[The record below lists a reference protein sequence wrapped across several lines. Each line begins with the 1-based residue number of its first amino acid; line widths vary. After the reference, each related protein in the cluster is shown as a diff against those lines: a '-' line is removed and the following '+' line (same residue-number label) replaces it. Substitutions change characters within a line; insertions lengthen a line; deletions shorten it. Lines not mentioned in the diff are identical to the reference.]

1 MTSTLNRAL
10 TRRGALKGG
19 AALVAAPLAAPLA
32 ASLAAPALISPSRA
46 ETGWTETHGLSTFG
60 EVGLAPDFKHF
71 SYVNPAAAKGGY
83 VTIQLKSGGGN
94 QSFDT
99 FNTLNS
105 YVDKGDGVG
114 GTELIFDSLMA
125 SHADEPLTAYGLLAR
140 SILISPDSLSYRF
153 RLREEARFHD
163 GTPLTAED
171 VAFSLEVIKA
181 KGHSSYRLLLRELE
195 SVTVDDART
204 VTVKLTPR
212 RSRDLHLLV
221 GSLSIFSKAFWQNRD
236 FEAAILEPILG
247 SGAYRMGR
255 FEQGRYMEY
264 ERVPDYWGRDLPV
277 NVGQNNFDRIRY
289 EYFRD
294 RNVAFEAF
302 KAGTITFEEE
312 YTARQWATGY
322 DFPAIRDG
330 RVKRE
335 ELPRTA
341 PTASQGWYFN
351 TRREMFN
358 DKRIREAL
366 NLCFDF
372 EWTNRNIM
380 FGLRART
387 ASFFEKSDKKA
398 EGLPSAEEIALLEPF
413 RAALDPEV
421 FREPWVP
428 PTSDGSGNDRALLR
442 RANELLLAAGCK
454 REGAV
459 LKLPSGKPFEIE
471 FLDSNP
477 ALHPHTQPFIANLK
491 RLGIEGR
498 LRTVDPAQYQ
508 RRTNEF
514 DFDIV
519 SLALGGAPIP
529 GDSMR
534 LVMGSEAA
542 RTPGSRNYAGI
553 ADPAI
558 DSLLERIANAGSYK
572 EVVTACRALDRV
584 FRAGRFWIP
593 MWHAPSV
600 WLAYWDMYERPDV
613 QPKFGNGAPG
623 TWWFNPDK
631 ARRIGRL

>member
-1 MTSTLNRAL
+1 MRRW
-10 TRRGALKGG
+10 TRRDALKATTG
-19 AALVAAPLAAPLA
+19 AVLVTAAVP
-32 ASLAAPALISPSRA
+32 AAPALIRPSYA
-46 ETGWTETHGLSTFG
+46 EAGWTETHGLSTFG
-60 EVGLAPDFKHF
+60 ELGLPRDFKHF
-71 SYVNPAAAKGGY
+71 AFVNPAAPKGGF
-83 VTIQLKSGGGN
+83 VNIQLKSGGGN

-105 YVDKGDGVG
+105 FVDKGDGVG
-114 GTELIFDSLMA
+114 GTELIFDSLVT
-125 SHADEPLTAYGLLAR
+125 SHADEPLTSYGLLAHT
-140 SILISPDSLSYRF
+140 ILIAPDKLTYRF

-163 GTPLTAED
+163 GSPLTAED
-171 VAFSLEVIKA
+171 VAFSLNIIKTR
-181 KGHSSYRLLLRELE
+181 GHSSYRLLLRELE
-195 SVTVDDART
+195 SVTADDPRT
-204 VTVKLTPR
+204 VTVRLTPNK
-212 RSRDLHLLV
+212 SRDLHLLV
-221 GSLSIFSKAFWQNRD
+221 GSLNVFSKKFWEGRD

-255 FEQGRYMEY
+255 FEQGRFMEY
-264 ERVPDYWGRDLPV
+264 DRVPEYWGKDLPV
-277 NVGQNNFDRIRY
+277 NVGLNNFDRVRY
-289 EYFRD
+289 DYFRD

-335 ELPRTA
+335 ELPRTGT
-341 PTASQGWYFN
+341 TAAQGWYFN
-351 TRREMFN
+351 TRRETFR

-372 EWTNRNIM
+372 EWTNKNIM
-380 FGLRART
+380 FGFRART
-387 ASFFEKSDKKA
+387 ASFFEKSDKRA
-398 EGLPSAEEIALLEPF
+398 NGLPSPAELALLEPH
-413 RAALDPEV
+413 RAQLDPEV
-421 FREPWVP
+421 FGEPWVP
-428 PTSDGSGNDRALLR
+428 PVTDGSGNDRALLR
-442 RANELLLAAGCK
+442 RANDLLLAAGCK

-459 LKLPSGKPFEIE
+459 MRLPNGKPFEIE

-519 SLALGGAPIP
+519 SLALGGSQIP
-529 GDSMR
+529 GDTLR

-553 ADPAI
+553 ADPVI
-558 DSLLERIANAGSYK
+558 DALLTRISNATSYR
-572 EVVTACRALDRV
+572 EVVTACQALDRV
-584 FRAGRFWIP
+584 FRAGRYWIP
-593 MWHAPSV
+593 MWHAPAV

-613 QPKFGNGAPG
+613 QPKFGGGAPA
-623 TWWFNPDK
+623 TWWFNPEK
-631 ARRIGRL
+631 ARRIGRA

>member
-1 MTSTLNRAL
+1 MTLKW
-10 TRRGALKGG
+10 TRRDALAG
-19 AALVAAPLAAPLA
+19 AAAT
-32 ASLAAPALISPSRA
+32 LAAPALLRPAFA
-46 ETGWTETHGLSTFG
+46 EAGWSEVHGLSTFG
-60 EVGLAPDFKHF
+60 ELGLPADFRHF
-71 SYVNPAAAKGGY
+71 AYVNPAAAKGGNL
-83 VTIQLKSGGGN
+83 VIQLKSGGGN

-105 YVDKGDGVG
+105 FVDKGDGVG
-114 GTELIFDSLMA
+114 GTELIFDSLVT

-140 SILISPDSLSYRF
+140 SILISPDKLKYRF
-153 RLREEARFHD
+153 NLRPEARFHN
-163 GTPLTAED
+163 GTPVTADD
-171 VAFSLEVIKA
+171 VAFSLNIIKT

-195 SVTVDDART
+195 SAVADDRHT
-204 VTVKLTPR
+204 VTVTLSPAK
-212 RSRDLHLLV
+212 SRDLHLLV
-221 GSLSIFSKAFWQNRD
+221 GSLNVFSRAFWEGRD

-247 SGAYRMGR
+247 SGPYRMGR

-264 ERVPDYWGRDLPV
+264 DRVPDYWARDLPV
-277 NVGQNNFDRIRY
+277 NVGLNNFDRVRY

-322 DFPAIRDG
+322 DFPALREG

-341 PTASQGWYFN
+341 PMASQGWYFN
-351 TRREMFN
+351 TRREMFR

-398 EGLPSAEEIALLEPF
+398 EGLPSPEELALLEPF
-413 RAALDPEV
+413 RATLDPEV
-421 FREPWVP
+421 FGEPWTP
-428 PTSDGSGNDRALLR
+428 PVSDGSGNDRALLR
-442 RANELLLAAGCK
+442 RANDLLLAAGCK
-454 REGAV
+454 REGAA
-459 LKLPSGKPFEIE
+459 LKLPGGKPFEIE

-514 DFDIV
+514 DFDMV
-519 SLALGGAPIP
+519 SLALGGSQIP
-529 GDSMR
+529 GDTMR
-534 LVMGSEAA
+534 LVMSSEAA

-553 ADPAI
+553 ANPAI
-558 DSLLERIANAGSYK
+558 DALLTRIANATSYK
-572 EVVTACRALDRV
+572 DVVVACRALDRV
-584 FRAGRFWIP
+584 FRAGRYWVP
-593 MWHAPSV
+593 MWHAPTV
-600 WLAYWDMYERPDV
+600 WLAYWDMYDRPAV
-613 QPKFGNGAPG
+613 QPKFGEGAPG
-623 TWWFNPDK
+623 TWWFNPEK
-631 ARRIGRL
+631 ARRVGRA

>member
-1 MTSTLNRAL
+1 MRRW
-10 TRRGALKGG
+10 TRREALKATAG
-19 AALVAAPLAAPLA
+19 AGLVTTALP
-32 ASLAAPALISPSRA
+32 AAPALIRPSYA

-60 EVGLAPDFKHF
+60 ELGLPRDFKHF
-71 SYVNPAAAKGGY
+71 AFVNPAAPKGGF
-83 VTIQLKSGGGN
+83 VNIQLKSGGGN

-105 YVDKGDGVG
+105 FVDKGDGVG
-114 GTELIFDSLMA
+114 GTELIFDSLVT
-125 SHADEPLTAYGLLAR
+125 SHADEPLTSYGLLAHT
-140 SILISPDSLSYRF
+140 ILIAPDKLTYRF
-153 RLREEARFHD
+153 KLREEARFHD
-163 GTPLTAED
+163 GSPLTADD
-171 VAFSLEVIKA
+171 VAFSLNIIKTR
-181 KGHSSYRLLLRELE
+181 GHSSYRLLLRELE
-195 SVTVDDART
+195 SVTADDPRT
-204 VTVKLTPR
+204 VTVRLTPNK
-212 RSRDLHLLV
+212 SRDLHLLV
-221 GSLSIFSKAFWQNRD
+221 GSLHVFSRKFWEGRD

-255 FEQGRYMEY
+255 FEQGRFMEY
-264 ERVPDYWGRDLPV
+264 DRVPDYWGKDLPV
-277 NVGQNNFDRIRY
+277 NVGLNNFDRVRY
-289 EYFRD
+289 DYFRD

-335 ELPRTA
+335 ELPRTGT
-341 PTASQGWYFN
+341 TAAQGWYFN
-351 TRREMFN
+351 TRREMFK

-372 EWTNRNIM
+372 EWTNKNIM
-380 FGLRART
+380 FGFRART
-387 ASFFEKSDKKA
+387 ASFFERSDKRA
-398 EGLPSAEEIALLEPF
+398 NGLPSPAELALLEPF
-413 RAALDPEV
+413 RAQLDPEV
-421 FREPWVP
+421 FGEPWVP
-428 PTSDGSGNDRALLR
+428 PVTDGSGNDRALLR

-459 LKLPSGKPFEIE
+459 MRLPNGKPFEIE

-519 SLALGGAPIP
+519 SLALGGSQIP
-529 GDSMR
+529 GDTLR
-534 LVMGSEAA
+534 IVMGSEAA

-553 ADPAI
+553 ADPVVDA
-558 DSLLERIANAGSYK
+558 LLTVISNATSYR
-572 EVVTACRALDRV
+572 EVVTACQALDRV
-584 FRAGRFWIP
+584 FRAGRYWIP
-593 MWHAPSV
+593 MWHAPTV

-613 QPKFGNGAPG
+613 QPKFGGGAPA
-623 TWWFNPDK
+623 TWWFNPEK
-631 ARRIGRL
+631 ARRIGRA

>member
-1 MTSTLNRAL
+1 MREL
-10 TRRGALKGG
+10 TRRDAIKG
-19 AALVAAPLAAPLA
+19 AAGLI
-32 ASLAAPALISPSRA
+32 AAPALLSPAFA
-46 ETGWTETHGLSTFG
+46 EAGWTETHGLSTFG
-60 EVGLAPDFKHF
+60 ELGLPRDFKHF
-71 SYVNPAAAKGGY
+71 SYVNPAAPKGGF
-83 VTIQLKSGGGN
+83 VVVQLKSGGGN

-105 YVDKGDGVG
+105 FVDKGDGVG
-114 GTELIFDSLMA
+114 GTELIFDSLVT
-125 SHADEPLTAYGLLAR
+125 SHADEPLTAYGLLAK
-140 SILISPDSLSYRF
+140 SILISPDKLTYRF

-163 GTPLTAED
+163 GSPLTADD
-171 VAFSLEVIKA
+171 VVFSMLAIKE

-195 SVTVDDART
+195 SVVADDPRT

-212 RSRDLHLLV
+212 KSRDLHLLV
-221 GSLSIFSKAFWQNRD
+221 GSLNVFSKTFWEGRD

-255 FEQGRYMEY
+255 FEQGRFMEY
-264 ERVPDYWGRDLPV
+264 ERVADYWAKDLNV
-277 NVGQNNFDRIRY
+277 NIGLNNFDRVRY

-322 DFPAIRDG
+322 DFPAMRDG

-351 TRREMFN
+351 TRREQFK
-358 DKRIREAL
+358 DKRVREAI

-372 EWTNRNIM
+372 EWTNKNIM

-387 ASFFEKSDKKA
+387 ASFFERSDKKA
-398 EGLPSAEEIALLEPF
+398 EGLPSPEELALLEPF
-413 RAALDPEV
+413 RAQLDAEV
-421 FREPWVP
+421 FGAPWVP
-428 PTSDGSGNDRALLR
+428 PVSDGSGNDRALLR
-442 RANELLLAAGCK
+442 RANDLLLAAGCK

-459 LKLPSGKPFEIE
+459 LRLPNGKPFEIE

-514 DFDIV
+514 DFDMV
-519 SLALGGAPIP
+519 SLALGGSQIP
-529 GDSMR
+529 GDTLR
-534 LVMGSEAA
+534 LVMSSEAA

-553 ADPAI
+553 ANPAT
-558 DSLLERIANAGSYK
+558 DALLTVIANAASYR

-584 FRAGRFWIP
+584 FRAGRYWVP

-600 WLAYWDMYERPDV
+600 WLAYWDMYERPQV
-613 QPKFGNGAPG
+613 QPRFGEGAPG
-623 TWWFNPDK
+623 TWWFNPEK
-631 ARRIGRL
+631 ARRIGRA

>member
-1 MTSTLNRAL
+1 MTLKW
-10 TRRGALKGG
+10 TRRDALAG
-19 AALVAAPLAAPLA
+19 AAAT
-32 ASLAAPALISPSRA
+32 LAAPALLRPAFA
-46 ETGWTETHGLSTFG
+46 EAGWSEVHGLSTFG
-60 EVGLAPDFKHF
+60 ELGLPADFSHF
-71 SYVNPAAAKGGY
+71 AYVNPAAAKGGNL
-83 VTIQLKSGGGN
+83 VIQLKSGGGN

-105 YVDKGDGVG
+105 FVDKGDGVG
-114 GTELIFDSLMA
+114 GTELIFDSLVT

-140 SILISPDSLSYRF
+140 SILISPDKLKYRF
-153 RLREEARFHD
+153 NLRPEARFHN
-163 GTPLTAED
+163 GTPVTADD
-171 VAFSLEVIKA
+171 VAFSLNIIKT

-195 SVTVDDART
+195 SAVADDRHT
-204 VTVKLTPR
+204 VTVTLSPAK
-212 RSRDLHLLV
+212 SRDLHLLV
-221 GSLSIFSKAFWQNRD
+221 GSLNVFSRAFWEGRD

-247 SGAYRMGR
+247 SGPYRMGR

-264 ERVPDYWGRDLPV
+264 DRVPDYWARDLPV
-277 NVGQNNFDRIRY
+277 NVGLNNFDRVRY

-322 DFPAIRDG
+322 DFPALREG

-341 PTASQGWYFN
+341 PMASQGWYFN
-351 TRREMFN
+351 TRREMFR

-398 EGLPSAEEIALLEPF
+398 EGLPSPEELALLEPF
-413 RAALDPEV
+413 RATLDPEV
-421 FREPWVP
+421 FGEPWTP
-428 PTSDGSGNDRALLR
+428 PVSDGSGNDRALLR
-442 RANELLLAAGCK
+442 RANDLLLAAGCK
-454 REGAV
+454 REGAA
-459 LKLPSGKPFEIE
+459 LKLPGGKPFEIE

-514 DFDIV
+514 DFDMV
-519 SLALGGAPIP
+519 SLALGGSQIP
-529 GDSMR
+529 GDTMR
-534 LVMGSEAA
+534 LVMSSEAA

-553 ADPAI
+553 ANPAI
-558 DSLLERIANAGSYK
+558 DALLTRIANATSYK
-572 EVVTACRALDRV
+572 DVVVACRALDRV
-584 FRAGRFWIP
+584 FRAGRYWVP
-593 MWHAPSV
+593 MWHAPTV
-600 WLAYWDMYERPDV
+600 WLAYWDMYDRPAV
-613 QPKFGNGAPG
+613 QPKFGEGAPG
-623 TWWFNPDK
+623 TWWFNPEK
-631 ARRIGRL
+631 ARRVGRA

>member
-1 MTSTLNRAL
+1 MTLKW
-10 TRRGALKGG
+10 TRRDALAG
-19 AALVAAPLAAPLA
+19 AAAT
-32 ASLAAPALISPSRA
+32 LAAPALLRPAFA
-46 ETGWTETHGLSTFG
+46 EAGWSEVHGLSTFG
-60 EVGLAPDFKHF
+60 ELGLPADFRHF
-71 SYVNPAAAKGGY
+71 AYVNPAAAKGGNL
-83 VTIQLKSGGGN
+83 VIQLKSGGGN

-105 YVDKGDGVG
+105 FVDKGDGVG
-114 GTELIFDSLMA
+114 GTELIFDSLVT

-140 SILISPDSLSYRF
+140 SILISPDKLKYRF
-153 RLREEARFHD
+153 NLRPEARFHN
-163 GTPLTAED
+163 GTPVTADD
-171 VAFSLEVIKA
+171 VAFSLNIIKT

-195 SVTVDDART
+195 SAVADDRHT
-204 VTVKLTPR
+204 VTVTLSPAK
-212 RSRDLHLLV
+212 SRDLHLLV
-221 GSLSIFSKAFWQNRD
+221 GSLNVFSRAFWEGRD

-247 SGAYRMGR
+247 SGPYRMGR

-264 ERVPDYWGRDLPV
+264 DRVPDYWARDLPV
-277 NVGQNNFDRIRY
+277 NVGLNNFDRVRY

-322 DFPAIRDG
+322 DFPALREG

-341 PTASQGWYFN
+341 PMSSQGWYFN
-351 TRREMFN
+351 TRREMFR

-398 EGLPSAEEIALLEPF
+398 EGLPSPEELALLEPF
-413 RAALDPEV
+413 RATLDPEV
-421 FREPWVP
+421 FGEPWTP
-428 PTSDGSGNDRALLR
+428 PVSDGSGNDRALLR
-442 RANELLLAAGCK
+442 RANDLLLAAGCK
-454 REGAV
+454 REGAA
-459 LKLPSGKPFEIE
+459 LKLPGGKPFEIE

-514 DFDIV
+514 DFDMV
-519 SLALGGAPIP
+519 SLALGGSQIP
-529 GDSMR
+529 GDTMR
-534 LVMGSEAA
+534 LVMSSEAA

-553 ADPAI
+553 ANPAI
-558 DSLLERIANAGSYK
+558 DALLTRIANATSYK
-572 EVVTACRALDRV
+572 DVVVACRALDRV
-584 FRAGRFWIP
+584 FRAGRYWVP
-593 MWHAPSV
+593 MWHAPTV
-600 WLAYWDMYERPDV
+600 WLAYWDMYDRPAV
-613 QPKFGNGAPG
+613 QPKFGEGAPG
-623 TWWFNPDK
+623 TWWFNPEK
-631 ARRIGRL
+631 ARRVGRA

>member
-1 MTSTLNRAL
+1 MSEL
-10 TRRGALKGG
+10 TRRDALKG
-19 AALVAAPLAAPLA
+19 AAGLI
-32 ASLAAPALISPSRA
+32 AAPALLKPAFA
-46 ETGWTETHGLSTFG
+46 EAGWTETHGLSTFG
-60 EVGLAPDFKHF
+60 ELGLPRDFKHF
-71 SYVNPAAAKGGY
+71 SYVNPAAPKGGF
-83 VTIQLKSGGGN
+83 VVVQLKSGGGN

-105 YVDKGDGVG
+105 FVDKGDGVG
-114 GTELIFDSLMA
+114 GTELIFDSLVT
-125 SHADEPLTAYGLLAR
+125 SHADEPLTAYGLLAKA
-140 SILISPDSLSYRF
+140 ILISPDKLTYRF

-163 GTPLTAED
+163 GSPLTADD
-171 VAFSLEVIKA
+171 VVFSMLAIKE

-195 SVTVDDART
+195 SVVADDPRT

-212 RSRDLHLLV
+212 KSRDLHLLV
-221 GSLSIFSKAFWQNRD
+221 GSLNVFSKKFWEGRD

-255 FEQGRYMEY
+255 FEQGRFMEY
-264 ERVPDYWGRDLPV
+264 ERVADYWAKDLNV
-277 NVGQNNFDRIRY
+277 NVGLNNFDRVRY

-322 DFPAIRDG
+322 DFPAMRDG

-351 TRREMFN
+351 TRREQFK
-358 DKRIREAL
+358 DKRIREAI

-387 ASFFEKSDKKA
+387 ASFFERSDKKA
-398 EGLPSAEEIALLEPF
+398 EGLPSPEELALLEPF
-413 RAALDPEV
+413 RAQLDAEV
-421 FREPWVP
+421 FGEPWVP
-428 PTSDGSGNDRALLR
+428 PVSDGSGNDRALLR

-454 REGAV
+454 REGAT
-459 LKLPSGKPFEIE
+459 LRLPNGKPFEIE

-514 DFDIV
+514 DFDMV
-519 SLALGGAPIP
+519 SLALGGSQIP
-529 GDSMR
+529 GDTLR
-534 LVMGSEAA
+534 LVMSSEAA

-553 ADPAI
+553 ANPAT
-558 DSLLERIANAGSYK
+558 DALLTVIANAASYR

-584 FRAGRFWIP
+584 FRAGRFWVP

-600 WLAYWDMYERPDV
+600 WLAYWDMYERPQV
-613 QPKFGNGAPG
+613 QPRFGEGAPG
-623 TWWFNPDK
+623 TWWFNPEK
-631 ARRIGRL
+631 ARRIGRA

>member
-1 MTSTLNRAL
+1 MRRW
-10 TRRGALKGG
+10 TRRDALKATAG
-19 AALVAAPLAAPLA
+19 AALVTTALP
-32 ASLAAPALISPSRA
+32 AAPALIRPSYA
-46 ETGWTETHGLSTFG
+46 EAGWTETHGLSTFG
-60 EVGLAPDFKHF
+60 ELGLPRDFKHF
-71 SYVNPAAAKGGY
+71 AFVNPAAPKGGF
-83 VTIQLKSGGGN
+83 VNIQLKSGGGN

-105 YVDKGDGVG
+105 FVDKGDGVG
-114 GTELIFDSLMA
+114 GTELIFDSLVT
-125 SHADEPLTAYGLLAR
+125 SHADEPLTSYGLLAHT
-140 SILISPDSLSYRF
+140 ILIAPDKLTYRF
-153 RLREEARFHD
+153 KLREEASFHD
-163 GTPLTAED
+163 GSPLTAED
-171 VAFSLEVIKA
+171 VAFSMNIIKT

-195 SVTVDDART
+195 SVTADDPRT
-204 VTVKLTPR
+204 VTVRLTPKK
-212 RSRDLHLLV
+212 SRDLHLLV
-221 GSLSIFSKAFWQNRD
+221 GSLHVFSRKFWDGRD

-247 SGAYRMGR
+247 SGAYRIGR
-255 FEQGRYMEY
+255 FEQGRFMEY
-264 ERVPDYWGRDLPV
+264 DRVPDYWGKDLPV
-277 NVGQNNFDRIRY
+277 NVGLNNFDRVRY
-289 EYFRD
+289 DYFRD

-335 ELPRTA
+335 ELPRTGT
-341 PTASQGWYFN
+341 TASQGWYFN
-351 TRREMFN
+351 TRREMFR

-372 EWTNRNIM
+372 EWTNKNIM
-380 FGLRART
+380 FGFRART
-387 ASFFEKSDKKA
+387 ASFFERSDKRA
-398 EGLPSAEEIALLEPF
+398 NGLPSPAELALLEPH
-413 RAALDPEV
+413 RAQLDPEV
-421 FREPWVP
+421 FGEPWVP
-428 PTSDGSGNDRALLR
+428 PVTDGSGNDRALLR

-459 LKLPSGKPFEIE
+459 MRLPNGKPFEIE

-519 SLALGGAPIP
+519 SLALGGSQIP
-529 GDSMR
+529 GDTLR
-534 LVMGSEAA
+534 IVMGSEAA

-553 ADPAI
+553 ADPVVDA
-558 DSLLERIANAGSYK
+558 LLTQISNATSYR
-572 EVVTACRALDRV
+572 EVVTACQALDRV
-584 FRAGRFWIP
+584 FRAGRYWIP

-613 QPKFGNGAPG
+613 QPKFGGGAPT
-623 TWWFNPDK
+623 TWWFNPEK
-631 ARRIGRL
+631 ARRIGRA

>member
-1 MTSTLNRAL
+1 MRRW
-10 TRRGALKGG
+10 TRREALKG
-19 AALVAAPLAAPLA
+19 AAGLI
-32 ASLAAPALISPSRA
+32 AAPALAKPAFA
-46 ETGWTETHGLSTFG
+46 EMGWTETHGLSTFG
-60 EVGLAPDFKHF
+60 ELGLPPDFKHF
-71 SYVNPAAAKGGY
+71 AFVNPAAPKGGY

-105 YVDKGDGVG
+105 FVDKGDGVG
-114 GTELIFDSLMA
+114 GTELIFDSLVTT
-125 SHADEPLTAYGLLAR
+125 HADEPLTAYGLLAR
-140 SILISPDSLSYRF
+140 TILISPDKLTYRF
-153 RLREEARFHD
+153 HLRPEARFHD
-163 GTPLTAED
+163 GTPVTAED
-171 VAFSLEVIKA
+171 VAFSMNIIKT

-195 SVTVDDART
+195 SATADDPRT
-204 VTVKLTPR
+204 MTVKLSPR
-212 RSRDLHLLV
+212 KSRDLHLLV
-221 GSLSIFSKAFWQNRD
+221 GSLNVFSRKFWENRD

-255 FEQGRYMEY
+255 FEQGRFMEY
-264 ERVPDYWGRDLPV
+264 ERVADYWAKDLPV
-277 NVGQNNFDRIRY
+277 NVGLNNFDRVRY

-302 KAGTITFEEE
+302 KAGTLTFEEE

-335 ELPRTA
+335 ELPRTGS
-341 PTASQGWYFN
+341 TASQGWYFN
-351 TRREMFN
+351 TRREQFR

-372 EWTNRNIM
+372 EWTNKNIM
-380 FGLRART
+380 FGFRART
-387 ASFFEKSDKKA
+387 ASFFERSDKKA
-398 EGLPSAEEIALLEPF
+398 EGLPSPEELALLEPF

-421 FREPWVP
+421 FGEPWSP
-428 PTSDGSGNDRALLR
+428 PVSDGSGNDRNLLR
-442 RANELLLAAGCK
+442 RANELLLAAGCR
-454 REGAV
+454 REGAA
-459 LKLPSGKPFEIE
+459 LRLPNGKPFEIE

-514 DFDIV
+514 DFDVV
-519 SLALGGAPIP
+519 SLALGGSQIP
-529 GDSMR
+529 GDTMK

-542 RTPGSRNYAGI
+542 KTPGSRNYAGI
-553 ADPAI
+553 AMPAM
-558 DSLLERIANAGSYK
+558 DALLERIANATSYK
-572 EVVTACRALDRV
+572 EVVVACKALDRV
-584 FRAGRFWIP
+584 FRAGRYWIP
-593 MWHAPSV
+593 MWHAPTV
-600 WLAYWDMYERPDV
+600 WLAYWDMYERPET
-613 QPKFGNGAPG
+613 QPKFGGGAPT

-631 ARRIGRL
+631 ARRIGRA

>member
-1 MTSTLNRAL
+1 MTLKW
-10 TRRGALKGG
+10 TRRDALAG
-19 AALVAAPLAAPLA
+19 AAAT
-32 ASLAAPALISPSRA
+32 LAAPALLRPAFA
-46 ETGWTETHGLSTFG
+46 EAGWSEVHGLSTFG
-60 EVGLAPDFKHF
+60 ELGLPADFRHF
-71 SYVNPAAAKGGY
+71 AYVNPAAAKGGNL
-83 VTIQLKSGGGN
+83 VIQLKSGGGN

-105 YVDKGDGVG
+105 FVDKGDGVG
-114 GTELIFDSLMA
+114 GTELIFDSLVT

-140 SILISPDSLSYRF
+140 SILISPDKLKYRF
-153 RLREEARFHD
+153 NLRPEARFHN
-163 GTPLTAED
+163 GTPVTADD
-171 VAFSLEVIKA
+171 VAFSLNIIKT

-195 SVTVDDART
+195 SAVADDRHT
-204 VTVKLTPR
+204 VTVTLSPAK
-212 RSRDLHLLV
+212 SRDLHLLV
-221 GSLSIFSKAFWQNRD
+221 GSLNVFSRVFWEGRD

-247 SGAYRMGR
+247 SGPYRMGR

-264 ERVPDYWGRDLPV
+264 DRVPDYWARDLPV
-277 NVGQNNFDRIRY
+277 NVGLNNFDRVRY

-322 DFPAIRDG
+322 DFPALREG

-341 PTASQGWYFN
+341 PMASQGWYFN
-351 TRREMFN
+351 TRREMFR

-398 EGLPSAEEIALLEPF
+398 EGLPSPEELALLEPF
-413 RAALDPEV
+413 RATLDPEV
-421 FREPWVP
+421 FGEPWTP
-428 PTSDGSGNDRALLR
+428 PVSDGSGNDRALLR
-442 RANELLLAAGCK
+442 RANDLLLAAGCK
-454 REGAV
+454 REGAA
-459 LKLPSGKPFEIE
+459 LKLPGGKPFEIE

-514 DFDIV
+514 DFDMV
-519 SLALGGAPIP
+519 SLALGGSQIP
-529 GDSMR
+529 GDTMR
-534 LVMGSEAA
+534 LVMSSEAA

-553 ADPAI
+553 ANPAI
-558 DSLLERIANAGSYK
+558 DALLTRIANATSYK
-572 EVVTACRALDRV
+572 DVVVACRALDRV
-584 FRAGRFWIP
+584 FRAGRYWVP
-593 MWHAPSV
+593 MWHAPTV
-600 WLAYWDMYERPDV
+600 WLAYWDMYDRPAV
-613 QPKFGNGAPG
+613 QPKFGEGAPG
-623 TWWFNPDK
+623 TWWFNPEK
-631 ARRIGRL
+631 ARRVGRA

>member
-1 MTSTLNRAL
+1 MRRW
-10 TRRGALKGG
+10 TRRDALKATAG
-19 AALVAAPLAAPLA
+19 AALVTTALP
-32 ASLAAPALISPSRA
+32 AAPALIRPSYA
-46 ETGWTETHGLSTFG
+46 EAGWTETHGLSTFG
-60 EVGLAPDFKHF
+60 ELGLPRDFKHF
-71 SYVNPAAAKGGY
+71 AFVNPAAPKGGF
-83 VTIQLKSGGGN
+83 VNIQLKSGGGN

-105 YVDKGDGVG
+105 FVDKGDGVG
-114 GTELIFDSLMA
+114 GTELIFDSLVT
-125 SHADEPLTAYGLLAR
+125 SHADEPLTSYGLLAHT
-140 SILISPDSLSYRF
+140 ILIAPDKLTYRF
-153 RLREEARFHD
+153 KLREEARFHD
-163 GTPLTAED
+163 GSPLTAED
-171 VAFSLEVIKA
+171 VAFSMNIIKT

-195 SVTVDDART
+195 SVTADDPRT
-204 VTVKLTPR
+204 VTVRLTPKK
-212 RSRDLHLLV
+212 SRDLHLLV
-221 GSLSIFSKAFWQNRD
+221 GSLSVFSKKFWDGRD

-255 FEQGRYMEY
+255 FEQGRFMEY
-264 ERVPDYWGRDLPV
+264 DRVPDYWGKDLPV
-277 NVGQNNFDRIRY
+277 NVGLNNFDRVRY
-289 EYFRD
+289 DYFRD

-335 ELPRTA
+335 ELPRTGT
-341 PTASQGWYFN
+341 TASQGWYFN
-351 TRREMFN
+351 TRREMFR

-372 EWTNRNIM
+372 EWTNKNIM
-380 FGLRART
+380 FGFRART
-387 ASFFEKSDKKA
+387 ASFFERSDKRA
-398 EGLPSAEEIALLEPF
+398 NGLPSPAELALLEPH
-413 RAALDPEV
+413 RAQLDPEV
-421 FREPWVP
+421 FGEPWVP
-428 PTSDGSGNDRALLR
+428 PVTDGSGNDRALLR

-459 LKLPSGKPFEIE
+459 MRLPNGKPFEIE

-519 SLALGGAPIP
+519 SLALGGSQIP
-529 GDSMR
+529 GDTLR
-534 LVMGSEAA
+534 IVMGSEAA

-553 ADPAI
+553 ADPVVDA
-558 DSLLERIANAGSYK
+558 LLTQISNATSYR
-572 EVVTACRALDRV
+572 EVVTACQALDRV
-584 FRAGRFWIP
+584 FRAGRYWIP

-613 QPKFGNGAPG
+613 QPKFGGGAPT
-623 TWWFNPDK
+623 TWWFNPEK
-631 ARRIGRL
+631 ARRIGRA

>member
-1 MTSTLNRAL
+1 MTLKW
-10 TRRGALKGG
+10 TRRDALAG
-19 AALVAAPLAAPLA
+19 AAAT
-32 ASLAAPALISPSRA
+32 LAAPALLRPAFA
-46 ETGWTETHGLSTFG
+46 EAGWSEVHGLSTFG
-60 EVGLAPDFKHF
+60 ELGLPADFRHF
-71 SYVNPAAAKGGY
+71 AYVNPAAAKGGNL
-83 VTIQLKSGGGN
+83 VIQLKSGGGN

-105 YVDKGDGVG
+105 FVDKGDGVG
-114 GTELIFDSLMA
+114 GTELIFDSLVT

-140 SILISPDSLSYRF
+140 SILISPDKLKYRF
-153 RLREEARFHD
+153 NLRPEARFHN
-163 GTPLTAED
+163 GTPVTADD
-171 VAFSLEVIKA
+171 VAFSLNIIKT
-181 KGHSSYRLLLRELE
+181 KGHSSYRLPLRELE
-195 SVTVDDART
+195 SAVADDRHT
-204 VTVKLTPR
+204 VTVTLSPAK
-212 RSRDLHLLV
+212 SRDLHLLV
-221 GSLSIFSKAFWQNRD
+221 GSLNVFSRAFWEGRD

-247 SGAYRMGR
+247 SGPYRMGR

-264 ERVPDYWGRDLPV
+264 DRVPDYWARDLPV
-277 NVGQNNFDRIRY
+277 NVGLNNFDRVRY

-322 DFPAIRDG
+322 DFPALREG

-341 PTASQGWYFN
+341 PMASQGWYFN
-351 TRREMFN
+351 TRREMFR

-398 EGLPSAEEIALLEPF
+398 EGLPSPEELALLEPF
-413 RAALDPEV
+413 RATLDPEV
-421 FREPWVP
+421 FGEPWTP
-428 PTSDGSGNDRALLR
+428 PVSDGSGNDRALLR
-442 RANELLLAAGCK
+442 RANDLLLAAGCK
-454 REGAV
+454 REGAA
-459 LKLPSGKPFEIE
+459 LKLPGGKPFEIE

-514 DFDIV
+514 DFDMV
-519 SLALGGAPIP
+519 SLALGGSQIP
-529 GDSMR
+529 GDTMR
-534 LVMGSEAA
+534 LVMSSEAA

-553 ADPAI
+553 ANPAI
-558 DSLLERIANAGSYK
+558 DALLTRIANATSYK
-572 EVVTACRALDRV
+572 DVVVACRALDRV
-584 FRAGRFWIP
+584 FRAGRYWVP
-593 MWHAPSV
+593 MWHAPTV
-600 WLAYWDMYERPDV
+600 WLAYWDMYDRPAV
-613 QPKFGNGAPG
+613 QPKFGEGAPG
-623 TWWFNPDK
+623 TWWFNPEK
-631 ARRIGRL
+631 ARRVGRA

>member
-1 MTSTLNRAL
+1 MRRW
-10 TRRGALKGG
+10 TRRDALKATAG
-19 AALVAAPLAAPLA
+19 AALATTALP
-32 ASLAAPALISPSRA
+32 AAPALIRRSYA
-46 ETGWTETHGLSTFG
+46 EAGWTETHGLSTFG
-60 EVGLAPDFKHF
+60 ELGLPRDFKHF
-71 SYVNPAAAKGGY
+71 AFVNPAAPKGGF
-83 VTIQLKSGGGN
+83 VNIQLKSGGGN

-105 YVDKGDGVG
+105 FVDKGDGVG
-114 GTELIFDSLMA
+114 GTELIFDSLVT
-125 SHADEPLTAYGLLAR
+125 SHADEPLTSYGLLAHT
-140 SILISPDSLSYRF
+140 ILIAPDKLTYRF

-163 GTPLTAED
+163 GSPLTAED
-171 VAFSLEVIKA
+171 VAFSMNIIKT

-195 SVTVDDART
+195 SVTADDPRT
-204 VTVKLTPR
+204 VTVRLTPKK
-212 RSRDLHLLV
+212 SRDLHLLV
-221 GSLSIFSKAFWQNRD
+221 GSLHVFSRKFWDGRD
-236 FEAAILEPILG
+236 FEAAIIEPILG

-255 FEQGRYMEY
+255 FEQGRFIEY
-264 ERVPDYWGRDLPV
+264 NRVPDYWGKDLPV
-277 NVGQNNFDRIRY
+277 NVGLNNFDRVRY
-289 EYFRD
+289 DYFRD

-335 ELPRTA
+335 ELPRTGT
-341 PTASQGWYFN
+341 TASQGWYFN
-351 TRREMFN
+351 IRREMFK

-372 EWTNRNIM
+372 EWTNKNIM
-380 FGLRART
+380 FGFRART
-387 ASFFEKSDKKA
+387 ASFFERSDKRA
-398 EGLPSAEEIALLEPF
+398 NGLPSPAELALLEPH
-413 RAALDPEV
+413 RAQLDPEV
-421 FREPWVP
+421 FGEPWVP
-428 PTSDGSGNDRALLR
+428 PVTDGSGNDRALLR

-454 REGAV
+454 RDGAV
-459 LKLPSGKPFEIE
+459 MRLPNGKPFEIE

-519 SLALGGAPIP
+519 SLALGGSQIP
-529 GDSMR
+529 GDTLR
-534 LVMGSEAA
+534 IVMGSEAA

-553 ADPAI
+553 ADPVV
-558 DSLLERIANAGSYK
+558 DVLLTQISNATSYR
-572 EVVTACRALDRV
+572 EVVTACQALDRV
-584 FRAGRFWIP
+584 FRAGRYWIP
-593 MWHAPSV
+593 MWHAPTV

-613 QPKFGNGAPG
+613 QPKFGGGAPT
-623 TWWFNPDK
+623 TWWFNPEK
-631 ARRIGRL
+631 ARRIGRA

>member
-1 MTSTLNRAL
+1 MRRW
-10 TRRGALKGG
+10 TRRDALKATAG
-19 AALVAAPLAAPLA
+19 AALVTTAFPAT
-32 ASLAAPALISPSRA
+32 PALIRPSYA
-46 ETGWTETHGLSTFG
+46 EAGWTETHGLSTFG
-60 EVGLAPDFKHF
+60 ELGLPRDFKNF
-71 SYVNPAAAKGGY
+71 AFVNPAAPKGGF
-83 VTIQLKSGGGN
+83 VNIQLKSGGGN

-105 YVDKGDGVG
+105 FVDKGDGVG
-114 GTELIFDSLMA
+114 GTELIFDSLVT
-125 SHADEPLTAYGLLAR
+125 SHADEPLTSYGLLAHT
-140 SILISPDSLSYRF
+140 ILIAPDKLTYRF
-153 RLREEARFHD
+153 RLRAEARFHD
-163 GTPLTAED
+163 GSPLTAED
-171 VAFSLEVIKA
+171 VAFSMNIIKT

-195 SVTVDDART
+195 SVTADDPRT
-204 VTVKLTPR
+204 VTVRLTPNK
-212 RSRDLHLLV
+212 SRDLHLLV
-221 GSLSIFSKAFWQNRD
+221 GSLSVFSKKFWDGRD

-255 FEQGRYMEY
+255 FEQGRFMEY
-264 ERVPDYWGRDLPV
+264 DRVPEYWGKDLPV
-277 NVGQNNFDRIRY
+277 NVGLNNFDRVRY
-289 EYFRD
+289 DYFRD

-335 ELPRTA
+335 ELPRTGT
-341 PTASQGWYFN
+341 TASQGWYFN
-351 TRREMFN
+351 TRREMFR

-372 EWTNRNIM
+372 EWTNKNIM
-380 FGLRART
+380 FGFRART
-387 ASFFEKSDKKA
+387 ASFFERSDKRANGQPSPA
-398 EGLPSAEEIALLEPF
+398 ELALLEPH
-413 RAALDPEV
+413 RAQLDPEV
-421 FREPWVP
+421 FGEPWVP
-428 PTSDGSGNDRALLR
+428 PVTDGSGNDRALLR
-442 RANELLLAAGCK
+442 RANDLLLAAGCK

-459 LKLPSGKPFEIE
+459 MRLPNGKPFEIE

-519 SLALGGAPIP
+519 SLALGGSQIP
-529 GDSMR
+529 GDTLR
-534 LVMGSEAA
+534 IVMGSEAA

-553 ADPAI
+553 ADPVI
-558 DSLLERIANAGSYK
+558 DVLLTQISNATSYR
-572 EVVTACRALDRV
+572 EVVTACQALDRV
-584 FRAGRFWIP
+584 FRAGRYWIP
-593 MWHAPSV
+593 MWHAPTV

-613 QPKFGNGAPG
+613 QPKFGGGAPA
-623 TWWFNPDK
+623 TWWFNPEK
-631 ARRIGRL
+631 ARRIGRA

>member
-1 MTSTLNRAL
+1 MRRW
-10 TRRGALKGG
+10 TRREALKG
-19 AALVAAPLAAPLA
+19 AAGLI
-32 ASLAAPALISPSRA
+32 AAPALAKPAFA
-46 ETGWTETHGLSTFG
+46 EMGWTETHGLSTFG
-60 EVGLAPDFKHF
+60 ELGLPPDFKHF
-71 SYVNPAAAKGGY
+71 AFVNPAAPKGGY

-105 YVDKGDGVG
+105 FVDKGDGVG
-114 GTELIFDSLMA
+114 GTELIFDSLVTT
-125 SHADEPLTAYGLLAR
+125 HADEPLTAYGLLAR
-140 SILISPDSLSYRF
+140 TILISPDKLTYRF
-153 RLREEARFHD
+153 HLRPEARFHD
-163 GTPLTAED
+163 GTPVTAED
-171 VAFSLEVIKA
+171 VAFSMNIIKT

-195 SVTVDDART
+195 SATADDPRT
-204 VTVKLTPR
+204 MTVKLSPR
-212 RSRDLHLLV
+212 KSRDLHLLV
-221 GSLSIFSKAFWQNRD
+221 GSLNVFSRKFWENRD

-255 FEQGRYMEY
+255 FEQGRFMEY
-264 ERVPDYWGRDLPV
+264 ERVADYWAKDLPV
-277 NVGQNNFDRIRY
+277 NVGLNNFDRVRY

-302 KAGTITFEEE
+302 KAGTLTFEEE

-335 ELPRTA
+335 ELPRTGS
-341 PTASQGWYFN
+341 TASQGWYFN
-351 TRREMFN
+351 TRREQFR

-372 EWTNRNIM
+372 EWTNKNIM
-380 FGLRART
+380 FGFRART
-387 ASFFEKSDKKA
+387 ASFFERSDKKA
-398 EGLPSAEEIALLEPF
+398 EGLPSPEELALLEPF
-413 RAALDPEV
+413 RAELDPEV
-421 FREPWVP
+421 FGEPWLP
-428 PTSDGSGNDRALLR
+428 PVSDGSGNDRNLLR

-454 REGAV
+454 REGAA
-459 LKLPSGKPFEIE
+459 LRLPNGRPFEIE

-514 DFDIV
+514 DFDVV
-519 SLALGGAPIP
+519 SLALGGSQIP
-529 GDSMR
+529 GDTMK

-553 ADPAI
+553 SMPAM
-558 DSLLERIANAGSYK
+558 DALLERIANATSYK
-572 EVVTACRALDRV
+572 EVVVACKALDRV

-593 MWHAPSV
+593 MWHAPTV
-600 WLAYWDMYERPDV
+600 WLAYWDMYERPET
-613 QPKFGNGAPG
+613 QPKFGGGAPT

-631 ARRIGRL
+631 ARRIGRA

>member
-1 MTSTLNRAL
+1 MRRW
-10 TRRGALKGG
+10 TRRDALKATAG
-19 AALVAAPLAAPLA
+19 AALVTTALP
-32 ASLAAPALISPSRA
+32 AAPALIRPSHA
-46 ETGWTETHGLSTFG
+46 EAGWTETHGLSTFG
-60 EVGLAPDFKHF
+60 ELGLPRDFKHF
-71 SYVNPAAAKGGY
+71 AFVNPAAPKGGF
-83 VTIQLKSGGGN
+83 VNIQLKSGGGN

-105 YVDKGDGVG
+105 FVDKGDGVG
-114 GTELIFDSLMA
+114 GTELIFDSLVT
-125 SHADEPLTAYGLLAR
+125 SHADEPLTSYGLLAHT
-140 SILISPDSLSYRF
+140 ILIAPDKLTYRF
-153 RLREEARFHD
+153 KLREEARFHD
-163 GTPLTAED
+163 GSPLTAED
-171 VAFSLEVIKA
+171 VAFSMNIIKT

-195 SVTVDDART
+195 SVTADDPRT
-204 VTVKLTPR
+204 VTVRLTPKK
-212 RSRDLHLLV
+212 SRDLHLLV
-221 GSLSIFSKAFWQNRD
+221 GSLSVFSKKFWDGRD

-255 FEQGRYMEY
+255 FEQGRFMEY
-264 ERVPDYWGRDLPV
+264 DRVPDYWGKDLPV
-277 NVGQNNFDRIRY
+277 NVGLNNFDRVRY
-289 EYFRD
+289 DYFRD

-335 ELPRTA
+335 ELPRTGT
-341 PTASQGWYFN
+341 TASQGWYFN
-351 TRREMFN
+351 TRREMFR

-372 EWTNRNIM
+372 EWTNKNIM
-380 FGLRART
+380 FGFRART
-387 ASFFEKSDKKA
+387 ASFFERSDKRA
-398 EGLPSAEEIALLEPF
+398 NGLPSPAELALLEPH
-413 RAALDPEV
+413 RAQLDPEV
-421 FREPWVP
+421 FGEPWVP
-428 PTSDGSGNDRALLR
+428 PVTDGSGNDRALLR

-459 LKLPSGKPFEIE
+459 MRLPSGKPFEIE

-519 SLALGGAPIP
+519 SLALGGSQIP
-529 GDSMR
+529 GDTLR
-534 LVMGSEAA
+534 IVMGSEAA

-553 ADPAI
+553 ADPVVDA
-558 DSLLERIANAGSYK
+558 LLTQISNATSYR
-572 EVVTACRALDRV
+572 EVVTACQALDRV
-584 FRAGRFWIP
+584 FRAGRYWIP

-613 QPKFGNGAPG
+613 QPKFGGGAPT
-623 TWWFNPDK
+623 TWWFNPEK
-631 ARRIGRL
+631 ARRIGRA

>member
-1 MTSTLNRAL
+1 MTKPASPPSPPRSSRDV

-19 AALVAAPLAAPLA
+19 AAMLAAGPVFIA
-32 ASLAAPALISPSRA
+32 SRA
-46 ETGWTETHGLSTFG
+46 FAEAGWTEAHGLSTFG
-60 EVGLAPDFKHF
+60 ELALPPDFKHF
-71 SYVNPAAAKGGY
+71 AYVNPAAPKGGY
-83 VTIQLKSGGGN
+83 VTIQLRSGGGN

-105 YVDKGDGVG
+105 FVDKGDGVG
-114 GTELIFDSLMA
+114 GTELIFDSLVT
-125 SHADEPLTAYGLLAR
+125 SHADEPLTAYGLLAK
-140 SILISPDSLSYRF
+140 SILISPDRLAYRF
-153 RLREEARFHD
+153 RLRDEARFHD
-163 GTPLTAED
+163 GSPLTAED
-171 VAFSLEVIKA
+171 VAFSMNIIKA

-195 SVTVDDART
+195 SVTVDDPRT
-204 VTVKLTPR
+204 VTVRLAPK

-221 GSLSIFSKAFWQNRD
+221 ASLSVFSKKFWEGRD

-255 FEQGRYMEY
+255 FEQGRHMEY
-264 ERVPDYWGRDLPV
+264 ERVADYWGRDLPV
-277 NVGQNNFDRIRY
+277 NVGLNNFDRIRY

-302 KAGTITFEEE
+302 KAGTVTYQEE

-322 DFPAIRDG
+322 DFPALRDG

-341 PTASQGWYFN
+341 VTASQGWYFN
-351 TRREMFN
+351 TRRDMFR
-358 DKRIREAL
+358 DKRVREAIA
-366 NLCFDF
+366 LCFDF
-372 EWTNRNIM
+372 EWTNKNIM

-398 EGLPSAEEIALLEPF
+398 EGLPSPEELALLEPF
-413 RAALDPEV
+413 RATLDQEV
-421 FREPWVP
+421 FAEPWVP
-428 PTSDGSGNDRALLR
+428 PASDGSGNDRALLR

-459 LKLPSGKPFEIE
+459 MKLPDGKPFEIE

-477 ALHPHTQPFIANLK
+477 ALHPHTQPYIANLK

-508 RRTNEF
+508 RRTNDF
-514 DFDIV
+514 DFDMA
-519 SLALGGAPIP
+519 SLALGGSQIP
-529 GDSMR
+529 GDSLR
-534 LVMGSEAA
+534 IVMGSESA

-553 ADPAI
+553 KDPAI
-558 DSLLERIANAGSYK
+558 DALIERIANAGSYK
-572 EVVTACRALDRV
+572 EVVVACKALDRV
-584 FRAGRFWIP
+584 FRAGRYWVP
-593 MWHAPSV
+593 MWHAPTV
-600 WLAYWDMYERPDV
+600 WLAYWDMYERPGV
-613 QPKFGNGAPG
+613 QPKFGEGAPA

-631 ARRIGRL
+631 ARKIGRA

>member
-1 MTSTLNRAL
+1 MRRW
-10 TRRGALKGG
+10 TRRDALKATTG
-19 AALVAAPLAAPLA
+19 AVLVTAAVP
-32 ASLAAPALISPSRA
+32 AAPALIRPSYA
-46 ETGWTETHGLSTFG
+46 EAGWTETHGLSTFG
-60 EVGLAPDFKHF
+60 ELGLPRDFKHF
-71 SYVNPAAAKGGY
+71 AFVNPAAPKGGF
-83 VTIQLKSGGGN
+83 VNIQLKSGGGN

-105 YVDKGDGVG
+105 FVDKGDGVG
-114 GTELIFDSLMA
+114 GTELIFDSLVT
-125 SHADEPLTAYGLLAR
+125 SHADEPLTSYGLLAHT
-140 SILISPDSLSYRF
+140 ILIAPDKLTYRF

-163 GTPLTAED
+163 GSPLTAED
-171 VAFSLEVIKA
+171 VAFSLNIIKTR
-181 KGHSSYRLLLRELE
+181 GHSSYRLLLRELE
-195 SVTVDDART
+195 SVTADDPRT
-204 VTVKLTPR
+204 VTVRLTPNK
-212 RSRDLHLLV
+212 SRDLHLLV
-221 GSLSIFSKAFWQNRD
+221 GSLNVFSKKFWEGRD

-255 FEQGRYMEY
+255 FEQGRFMEY
-264 ERVPDYWGRDLPV
+264 DRVPEYWGKDLPV
-277 NVGQNNFDRIRY
+277 NVGLNNFDRVRY
-289 EYFRD
+289 DYFRD

-335 ELPRTA
+335 ELPRTGT
-341 PTASQGWYFN
+341 TAAQGWYFN
-351 TRREMFN
+351 TRRETFR

-372 EWTNRNIM
+372 EWTNKNIM
-380 FGLRART
+380 FGFRART
-387 ASFFEKSDKKA
+387 ASFFEKSDKRA
-398 EGLPSAEEIALLEPF
+398 NGLPSPAELALLEPH
-413 RAALDPEV
+413 RAQLDPEV
-421 FREPWVP
+421 FGEPWVP
-428 PTSDGSGNDRALLR
+428 PVTDGSGNDRALLR
-442 RANELLLAAGCK
+442 RANDLLLAAGCK

-459 LKLPSGKPFEIE
+459 MRLPNGKPFEIE

-519 SLALGGAPIP
+519 SLALGGSQIP
-529 GDSMR
+529 GDTLR

-553 ADPAI
+553 ADPVVDA
-558 DSLLERIANAGSYK
+558 LLTVISNATSYR
-572 EVVTACRALDRV
+572 EVVTACQALDRV
-584 FRAGRFWIP
+584 FRAGRYWIP
-593 MWHAPSV
+593 MWHAPAV

-613 QPKFGNGAPG
+613 QPKFGGGAPA
-623 TWWFNPDK
+623 TWWFNPEK
-631 ARRIGRL
+631 ARRIGRA